1 MCAKPFLSQKCDE
14 DTLKVKK
21 TSRNSHR
28 EDVKDVTKMVQQK
41 TEQKVPG
48 NRENAKNVTKT
59 QWHKSKRN
67 DHYSRTLLH
76 SHCLHRCFNVSWRF
90 RIIGTH

>member
-48 NRENAKNVTKT
+48 NRENAKNVTMKT
-59 QWHKSKRN
+59 QWHESKRN
-67 DHYSRTLLH
+67 GHCTLARCCIH
-76 SHCLHRCFNVSWRF
+76 TCLPLFLGGF
-90 RIIGTH
+90 K